1 MNSIP
6 TTKRSTILGL
16 MTHVI
21 VLTIVFILPEVIFTP
36 PWDNGLNSGR
46 AVSTSTSTR

>member
-6 TTKRSTILGL
+6 TTKRSTMLGL

-21 VLTIVFILPEVIFTP
+21 VLTIVFILPEVIFTAAMGH
-36 PWDNGLNSGR
+36 GLNSGR

>member
-6 TTKRSTILGL
+6 TTKRSTMLGL

-21 VLTIVFILPEVIFTP
+21 VLTIVFI
-36 PWDNGLNSGR
+36 R
-46 AVSTSTSTR
+46 R

>member
-1 MNSIP
+1 M
-6 TTKRSTILGL
+6 LGL

-21 VLTIVFILPEVIFTP
+21 VLTIVFILPEVIFTAAM
-36 PWDNGLNSGR
+36 GQRAKLGR